1 MCWFWIWKPSY
12 SIGSGLFA
20 IPVLEVPGTFLYW
33 AGSVVLSWDK
43 RLLAVLSL
51 LRYNT
56 CVSAEIFWKFQRY
69 WDIFLRYSIFWDV
82 FLGCIAVNIF
92 RAHTSIESHGT
103 SRKKFLTFRVIEFEK
118 VSLKV
123 MDFGCKV
130 ELGPNTEKFP
140 RCLLL
145 FEYSMWNLSHLS
157 FINFQVNFRYLQMV
171 FKYFQMKFSCLFS
184 FILNFKVSL
193 KLWIYKL

>member
-43 RLLAVLSL
+43 RLLAVLPL
-51 LRYNT
+51 LRYNI
-56 CVSAEIFWKFQRY
+56 SAEIFWKFQRY

-103 SRKKFLTFRVIEFEK
+103 SRKKIPDLESHWIWKCVFESHGFWVQSRARPKYWKIPSMSIAFWIFDVKPFSSLFHKFSSQFQIPANGFQILPNEIQLSLFFYIEF
-118 VSLKV
+118 
-123 MDFGCKV
+123 
-130 ELGPNTEKFP
+130 
-140 RCLLL
+140 
-145 FEYSMWNLSHLS
+145 
-157 FINFQVNFRYLQMV
+157 
-171 FKYFQMKFSCLFS
+171 
-184 FILNFKVSL
+184 
-193 KLWIYKL
+193 